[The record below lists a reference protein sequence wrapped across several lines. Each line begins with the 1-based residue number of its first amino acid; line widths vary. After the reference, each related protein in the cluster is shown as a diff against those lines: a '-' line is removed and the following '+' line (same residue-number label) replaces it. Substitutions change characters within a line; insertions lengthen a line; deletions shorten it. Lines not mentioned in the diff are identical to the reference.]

1 MSTDNRFQVIQLHQS
16 RWNEHY
22 EYCLFAYPKTKAY
35 ANMERR
41 KSVVRG
47 FMFFLALISTVDG
60 YKRNP
65 LKDPRI
71 CGRPVCSN
79 TNNKFRYTVG
89 TLYKYDHS
97 MYVKTALVGSGDNV
111 SELHISSVVEI
122 DYYAPC
128 QGILRLY
135 SIEVRDQAVQETDD
149 ADVEYGEEPSA
160 TDNLESDQDEPGG
173 VHPKSEAIAEE
184 LTRFELRFAFHDGT
198 ISELC
203 HESDEPVWTL
213 NLKRGILST
222 LQNTMPRFDI
232 DYETTETDVSGVCDV
247 KYKTNGRN
255 GTSLIFRKTKDI
267 MSCKRRYKTISFIQT
282 VAYDF
287 RSNYVAW
294 PILNSTSY
302 CDISIDS
309 SIYKS
314 VTCYERHQLEP
325 FSHGLSG
332 AVTETSNKLELVD
345 EEAYSHD
352 SHTNEEIDI
361 QHRSSLLYDHTPS
374 VRDSHNENKAAR
386 ELLIELCAQG
396 FPNIKRE
403 FPDVFLKFLT
413 AARVLSDTALSELV
427 KRSKSICENGQNH
440 LVESLPYIGTAA
452 SVKVMKDH
460 IVEGT
465 VSHPLAS
472 KWMESFAYLTRPN
485 EEVLEVM
492 KELIEYGKESG
503 NQTYLLSATAVVHTF
518 CKIHADCAE
527 EEVVQAIV
535 QNLEEELLDTL
546 QDAGSDL
553 VHNRRK
559 HERVIVLL
567 MSLSNMGVVNERFNY
582 ELRKI
587 IEADQYPT
595 SVRVEAVNVFRRSD
609 CTRTKD
615 YFLKV
620 YSSFQQDVEVRI
632 AAYLQAMRCPDYLSV
647 KLIKHVLKTE
657 EVNQVGSFVWS
668 HLTNLAKSASPV
680 RVATQGLLAENGE
693 NFGKK
698 FRRDVRMFSR
708 NYEQTLFFDEYNFGL
723 TVDSN
728 VIFSTESYLPRSVR
742 LNLTTDLFGES
753 INFLEL
759 NVRLEGLEDSVHRF
773 FGPNG
778 TYSAKIVNEQ
788 LMKHM
793 KFLRQYIP
801 TQILELFED
810 DAVVSDDL
818 DDTEDVGRRKRAAV
832 TERLP
837 ALIARKVQD
846 EVDKLGYHLKSNF
859 NDPLFTI
866 GVKIFGNELSY
877 YTDGLELCSIAN
889 QRKMLKDLFSGKE
902 RAYTKSS
909 VFLDTSYDVPLSSGM
924 PLALGLVGASSVD
937 LRMTGIVRAVDF
949 SNFLVDMEG
958 KIKPSVTIDLTATMK
973 SDLMYAGTAIKVKTN
988 LYSSSAWSAQLKI
1001 RGKEQAVLQ
1010 VSLPQDRNDILS
1022 IRSEML
1028 VSTGRREIR
1037 QAGIESRYSN
1047 STCTWPFIDQA
1058 IGLKMCANYSMPNV
1072 TSCGDIVVPSLILS
1086 GPINF
1091 DVSLEKADLTAKMF
1105 VLKYSWTERQNN
1117 TIVSVL
1123 FETPNSHIPRIFRA
1137 NVTHEAHRKTAS
1149 MSFVN
1154 GNISHKAVGIY
1165 INNPK
1170 QHRMEMSLNVNDRKY
1185 LALEMGYNRT
1195 EFRNGRMYYPLFYL
1209 SINNERI
1216 AGMNGQ
1222 VRQTAKNNVSQWDYT
1237 IMFET
1242 KRVRAKTIGY
1252 VAISYDATY
1261 MIHNS
1266 MEYQFSSSN
1275 KVEHVVVNA
1284 LAEAIKKD
1292 LMMYRGNFDLRSSA
1306 YPKFDVALN
1315 ATLVQGIGRFDFT
1328 LLHNNAPDLKDK
1340 AYDTV
1345 VKIIFASDNP
1355 FRGLQLMAANN
1366 QQSMENLMER
1376 TILSFEVNS
1385 TQSKTEMKAMVV
1397 HESTAKKG
1405 KDHTVRMLLRYAP
1418 NRNVEGVVSFFIPRQ
1433 KMFRFFGTFNLTV
1446 PGFHPC
1452 TASLKLNEISRK
1464 EHSFDFTGIWFSMH
1478 ALNVSGWYKDRSSN
1492 VKSYHH
1498 AKLAAHIGP
1507 SLKEAYG
1514 DLIYIQDEHDN
1525 KLTVK
1530 ASYDNKPYQILLQ
1543 HTQQVENGTKSVARL
1558 KWKDELYKF
1567 TAFLK
1572 SVPVKQ
1578 LDIELHIDKVRD
1590 ISMSLRGYSTALK
1603 REIGVEIKWD
1613 ANRDPTQR
1621 FTLSGELNTPRDRFY
1636 DGIFLLSYPNRTF
1649 SGTFDSMLSDPRY
1662 LANARIS
1669 WNSSEAIVVHLDAR
1683 KDDDL
1688 FPKMSLL
1695 LELNST
1701 FNDWPQNVLNGTF
1714 IFKDN
1719 KLITNLI
1726 AHWANDRQ
1734 LALELMGYYLS
1745 NEKIFDCELD
1755 TKLTS
1760 TLQHVPTVKLHL
1772 KHKYTANRF
1781 ETICSM
1787 KHKPADQP
1795 PQVLSVHSNW
1805 QYDVDKHYNNI
1816 TGSLKLISPFNSYRT
1831 GALVTKISFNE
1842 NRAITGAA
1850 EVQLDDDQYEMVVEG
1865 HVRNLVDCMLTTNIT
1880 SSNVNYRNI
1889 NGRFG
1894 VSEKNRHLVAE
1905 VITPKTAL
1913 GIELLYAVV
1922 STQDFDV
1929 KFHLA
1934 TPLKDLEKVILR
1946 GKLQSDNIDFRAG
1959 MNNMVLGCT
1968 GVWRKLHLKD
1978 FEYSYRIYT
1987 PLQKFEES
1995 ALIAKVV
2002 IDSKRPEYVDVELS
2016 GKFSDYKLGLKAIS
2030 KPKPNLILQ
2039 LLSQTASSMVEDD
2052 QWTYEAADEL
2062 DDDEDEYEDEEDEE
2076 ENLLNFIGDV
2086 ELYTIV
2092 LPTIVGTLELTEQ
2105 KSRYRVIGKLKLPQ
2119 GDIDIRNRFHLKD
2132 FLNMQNSLRLKTP
2145 FPVASLIT
2153 SEMLLKYAY
2162 QATDITV
2169 GMNVK
2174 FNNRSEWVNTG
2185 FRVNYKYSLDEA
2197 EVHKHQALVDLMT
2210 PMKNLQKVFL
2220 NGTLELEDHSYKGN
2234 LTAKTMTTDASLA
2247 LSFESEDEFID
2258 TFMSI
2263 WVRAPLM
2270 PYYAC
2275 RVFYKQDFSNT
2286 ENLMDLGFMV
2296 NDGDLYSNFRM
2307 DGSWSFA
2314 KPHYIKG
2321 VGKYQSNFLPVH
2333 LISTDFLITRS
2344 PLPKAYCNVKF
2355 HDKNGLTEE
2364 IRAKAER
2371 NREMFTID
2379 LSVPMEDYKNLSIHG
2394 RLQHRQGS
2402 EYAVSGQL
2410 YRNEYVFQL
2419 EGDATITEDIPY
2431 RAELVFQPLSAEGSI
2446 GSIKY
2451 HCTKNSAITEL
2462 NLELESGPKVAKLD
2476 GSFKLSA
2483 MSDWFMKVGLES
2495 SEPSLK
2501 NVDFNI
2507 GISPEANGKA
2517 LGKFNL
2523 QSPWVNYGVDQ
2534 TDIEMIFDVQP
2545 ISGSVVA
2552 RYSIRNVSGNA
2563 SCLWNWALKSN
2574 MQFALENRV
2583 LRNSVERYF
2592 RTGVR
2597 YVSPDVENNH
2607 NLTFGGDLNLNNVW
2621 VFSAN
2626 ASVDFISIRDLSAVM
2641 KVQLPKPV
2649 GDVHTLAY
2657 VMNGDLPFI
2666 EPVKTFNMETS
2677 YETDESRKRYAYH
2690 TEYSAFGDL
2699 RALVRFDWG
2708 PDVRKERIQSMLNMF
2723 RNGDSRE
2730 LMARLRGPWHLE
2742 DAFSAHGTFNI
2753 VDLLYLFSGNISI
2766 PASTKVASANV
2777 AFTNLSNMKG
2787 DFNCTTPFLNVSWIH
2802 GQLEFIENPIE
2813 SIRYLKGTWP
2823 ESSAIFDAKATYR
2836 NNNNAR
2842 EQQGTIKIEVPLQT
2856 RHFAEVKYGLAQ
2868 RPLITNGHAEIDYNS
2883 EKVLSGQYTSKEESR
2898 AGFDK
2903 ETIDV
2908 TLRNKYMPVG
2918 VLYVHSLSTLDP
2930 VVRSL
2935 DIKRAEIFQLDN
2947 KTNFNITG
2955 ELHVMR
2961 KDIGQEYLVKAIHS
2975 NRTVVL
2981 TADFEEENNV
2991 SKKKSKLQLSPNVWI
3006 AYDFKLTNRSRDDL
3020 ASQNF
3025 TLQISYPKRNISADG
3040 WYSYTKKAFDSDVT
3054 FSYSP
3059 NRTENSEDEHEIPKE
3074 RTIRG
3079 GIEWRDL
3086 LNSTTNGQHIR
3097 VALGHPS
3104 FKQDVTLNAHYFTDP
3119 KHWFSSMME
3128 LRYNDDD
3135 EHLMAMGFDLN
3146 DLKPV
3151 VGYWNYSYHLFSRHD
3166 ASDLDLDSIGSVGVR
3181 QGLYGVSSNS
3191 HYKRAYL
3198 SQMHGHV
3205 LGWINVPQK
3214 EMHYERIT
3222 SQSKYRLWTKAE
3234 GAYPVYLI
3242 NGTLLDGPEVDAVGF
3257 FYLNVDDK
3265 LVQMKINVTPDG
3277 SENVHM
3283 YGIIPDSRSAYFDFW
3298 RDYDN
3303 AREVDVTYYLKMNHS
3318 RLITGHLLWRPQIKS
3333 DVQHWIK
3340 DYVNRMHH
3348 GLLEYAEFWIKHIYL
3363 ETKDTTASISEAAL
3377 PYVEGLLEDV
3387 AGLSVLQGDLEDLE
3401 KFLNAS
3407 YAADDFYIRS
3417 AINFTITV
3425 LDELAIRNKITS
3437 LPKILTELWNVMG
3450 ESGEAFGKSITWLLE
3465 RVKITY
3471 QKFIDIVG
3479 RIFQGD
3485 AMRYLSSTLENSL
3498 ERYDKFVK
3506 DIHLQFIKNIQEMWE
3521 KTAAMA
3527 TTFWHK
3533 MLQNIEP
3540 TIIRLAHYGES
3551 VGWYVGNEIFTFL
3564 YNKTQEIADSPY
3576 FNTVTNFTQ
3585 DLDNL
3590 YKDLVTNDMFTNLEK
3605 YSSITRRFLWEKYF
3619 QLVPFAREL
3628 YQVVEG
3634 LKEEIKE
3641 LRKIEYVEFFLQ
3653 RYDEAQAKVEW
3664 LAEEFQVKR
3673 RLHQLWVI
3681 LRKKLSHMAQTALQT
3696 ENHYREAK
3704 TKFIFDPDNGI
3715 IELEQKLPMS
3725 WHAFNETP
3733 KFDEIPE
3740 FKYITDVQD
3749 LFAGSNTTVWT
3760 LWQQICPFAKPQ
3772 MWLPPFKSVGLL
3784 IGSRHYMSFD
3794 KRFVSLEL
3802 NDSNMCRYL
3811 LVHDYHNRSVTLLLE
3826 PSLQNHEQ
3834 PSRQITVIT
3843 DEETIAID
3851 VFKMSVKINSKEAT
3865 ALPAMIGRKTEV
3877 FQESDLLYVQSQHGF
3892 LLACSLRYHLCW
3904 LELDGWYFG
3913 RVAGLLGTMNNEPF
3927 DDRITSINQ
3936 YSETD
3941 EQFLN
3946 SWALPGC
3953 NAQVTATNHT
3963 SNYYRASN
3971 NLSQLCDEFFHQK
3984 MSYLSTCFSELDATP
3999 FYEMCMDLGSN
4010 LQPSNDNSTELYRG
4024 ACTAALAYIQ
4034 ACMLENVLLRVP
4046 DKCISCQLMNGTY
4059 VAEGSFEN
4067 LRNESVPSAADVVF
4081 IVEAK
4086 SCNNEFV
4093 QTKSIN
4099 LLVEGINRELQQLNI
4114 NDTLFGVVAFGGLAP
4129 FDRPH
4134 SVVVGNNVFE
4144 TYNRLQPFFDHITI
4158 GNGTNEDIFDAIIKA
4173 SKLIFRPGASKT
4185 FILLPC
4191 SRCIESRMRLDFSS
4205 MAQLL
4210 LENDIKLHILAD
4222 HDLSFQKSRVSR
4234 LFYGMDSKVA
4244 YTKKDVKELKG
4255 DAELRQ
4261 QIRLPKKTLGE
4272 CIALALETDG
4282 SIFGGHKL
4290 RQDRSNTN
4298 NTKKFI
4304 KVFAKRIAVSAQ
4316 PNTCQ
4321 WCECTGHN
4329 TGVAYMQCTP
4339 CHYPSP
4345 FSMDDEDMTEDML
4358 LSAMQPDDDFMLEDE
4373 YEQF

>member
-1 MSTDNRFQVIQLHQS
+1 
-16 RWNEHY
+16 
-22 EYCLFAYPKTKAY
+22 
-35 ANMERR
+35 MERR
-41 KSVVRG
+41 KSAVYG
-47 FMFFLALISTVDG
+47 FILFFALIITVDA

-71 CGRPVCSN
+71 CGRPVCSDA
-79 TNNKFRYTVG
+79 NNKFRYNVG
-89 TLYKYDHS
+89 SLYKYDHS
-97 MYVKTALVGSGDNV
+97 MYVKTALVGSGDNI
-111 SELHISSVVEI
+111 SELHISSVVEV

-135 SIEVRDQAVQETDD
+135 SIEVREQPVQETEETDF
-149 ADVEYGEEPSA
+149 EYGEEPTSA
-160 TDNLESDQDEPGG
+160 DNHESDQDETSG
-173 VHPKSEAIAEE
+173 VHPKSEVIAEE

-198 ISELC
+198 ISEIC
-203 HESDEPVWTL
+203 HENDEPVWTL
-213 NLKRGILST
+213 NFKRGILSA

-232 DYETTETDVSGVCDV
+232 DFETTETDVSGICDV
-247 KYKTNGRN
+247 QYKTNGRN
-255 GTSLIFRKTKDI
+255 GTRLLFRKTKDI
-267 MSCKRRYKTISFIQT
+267 MSCKQRYKTISFIQT
-282 VAYDF
+282 VAYNF
-287 RSNYVAW
+287 RS
-294 PILNSTSY
+294 
-302 CDISIDS
+302 ISIDN

-314 VTCYERHQLEP
+314 VACYERHQLEP
-325 FSHGLSG
+325 FSHGMTG

-345 EEAYSHD
+345 EEIYTRDGHSH
-352 SHTNEEIDI
+352 EEIDI

-374 VRDSHNENKAAR
+374 IRDSHNENKAAR
-386 ELLIELCAQG
+386 ELLIELCAYG

-413 AARVLSDTALSELV
+413 AARYLSDTALGELV
-427 KRSKSICENGQNH
+427 KRSKSICENGRNH
-440 LVESLPYIGTAA
+440 LLESLPYIDTAA
-452 SVKVMKDH
+452 SVKVMKDQ
-460 IVEGT
+460 IVEGL
-465 VSHPLAS
+465 VNHMLAD
-472 KWMESFAYLTRPN
+472 KWMGSFAYLTRPN

-492 KELIEYGKESG
+492 KELIDYGKASG

-518 CKIHADCAE
+518 CKIHSDCAE
-527 EEVVQAIV
+527 AEVVQAIV
-535 QNLEEELLDTL
+535 QELEQELLETL
-546 QDAGSDL
+546 QAAGTDL
-553 VHNRRK
+553 GHNRRK

-567 MSLSNMGVVNERFNY
+567 MSLSNMGVVNEPFNY

-587 IEADQYPT
+587 IEDELYPT
-595 SVRVEAVNVFRRSD
+595 AVRVEAVNVFRRSD

-615 YFLKV
+615 YFLKL
-620 YSSFQQDVEVRI
+620 YSSFEQNVEVRI

-657 EVNQVGSFVWS
+657 EVNQVGTFVWS

-693 NFGKK
+693 NLGKK
-698 FRRDVRMFSR
+698 FRRDVRSFSR

-759 NVRLEGLEDSVHRF
+759 NVRLEGLEDSVHKF

-778 TYSAKIVNEQ
+778 TYSAKVVNEQ
-788 LMKHM
+788 LMGYM
-793 KFLRQYIP
+793 KYLRQYIP
-801 TQILELFED
+801 AQILELFED
-810 DAVVSDDL
+810 DMVMGDEE
-818 DDTEDVGRRKRAAV
+818 EDFEEGGRRKRAVAK
-832 TERLP
+832 RLP

-859 NDPLFTI
+859 NNPLFTI

-877 YTDGLELCSIAN
+877 YTDGLELFSISN

-909 VFLDTSYDVPLSSGM
+909 VFLDTSYNVPLSSGL

-937 LRMTGIVRAVDF
+937 LRMTGIVRTLDF
-949 SNFLVDMEG
+949 TKLLADMEG
-958 KIKPSVTIDLTATMK
+958 RIKPSVTIDMTATMK
-973 SDLMYAGTAIKVKTN
+973 SDLMFAGTAIKVKTN

-1022 IRSEML
+1022 IRSEMIVL
-1028 VSTGRREIR
+1028 TARRELR

-1072 TSCGDIVVPSLILS
+1072 TSSGDIVVPSLILS

-1105 VLKYSWTERQNN
+1105 VLKYSWIERQNN

-1123 FETPNSHIPRIFRA
+1123 FETPNSQIPRVFRA
-1137 NVTHEAHRKTAS
+1137 NITHDAQRKTAS

-1165 INNPK
+1165 INNPN
-1170 QHRMEMSLNVNDRKY
+1170 QLRMEMSLNVNDRKY
-1185 LALEMGYNRT
+1185 LALEMGYNKT
-1195 EFRNGRMYYPLFYL
+1195 DTRNGRMYYPLFYL
-1209 SINNERI
+1209 SVNNERI

-1222 VRQTAKNNVSQWDYT
+1222 VRQTAKNNVTQWDYT
-1237 IMFET
+1237 IIFET

-1252 VAISYDATY
+1252 VSISYDATY

-1328 LLHNNAPDLKDK
+1328 LFHNNAPDLRDK
-1340 AYDTV
+1340 AYGTV
-1345 VKIIFASDNP
+1345 IKIIFANDNP
-1355 FRGLQLMAANN
+1355 YRSQQIYAANN
-1366 QQSMENLMER
+1366 QQQLENPIER
-1376 TILSFEVNS
+1376 TVVSFEVNS
-1385 TQSKTEMKAMVV
+1385 TQSKTEMKAMIV
-1397 HESTAKKG
+1397 HENMLKKG
-1405 KDHTVRMLLRYAP
+1405 IDHTVRMLLRYAP
-1418 NRNVEGVVSFFIPRQ
+1418 KRDIEAVVSVSIPRSQ
-1433 KMFRFFGTFNLTV
+1433 LFWFDGRFNLTV
-1446 PGFHPC
+1446 PNFHPC
-1452 TASLKLNEISRK
+1452 TVALKLTEKSRNE
-1464 EHSFDFTGIWFSMH
+1464 HHFDLKGVWFSMH

-1492 VKSYHH
+1492 VKTYHH
-1498 AKLAAHIGP
+1498 AKLAAQIGP
-1507 SLKEAYG
+1507 SYREAFGELK
-1514 DLIYIQDEHDN
+1514 YIQDEHDN
-1525 KLTVK
+1525 SLTLN
-1530 ASYDNKPYQILLQ
+1530 AIYDRKPYKIFLQ
-1543 HTQQVENGTKSVARL
+1543 HTQQAENGTKSYAHL
-1558 KWKDELYKF
+1558 QWKDEYYWVSAL
-1567 TAFLK
+1567 LK
-1572 SVPVKQ
+1572 SLPVKE
-1578 LDIELHIDKVRD
+1578 LNVELHIDKVRD
-1590 ISMSLRGYSTALK
+1590 ISVSLRGYSHALK
-1603 REIGVEIKWD
+1603 REIGVELKWD

-1621 FTLSGELNTPRDRFY
+1621 FALSGELNTPRDRLY

-1649 SGTFDSMLSDPRY
+1649 SGTFDSMLTDDRY
-1662 LANARIS
+1662 LANARVS
-1669 WNSSEAIVVHLDAR
+1669 WNSSEAIVMRLDVSED
-1683 KDDDL
+1683 KQYFL
-1688 FPKMSLL
+1688 KKSLL
-1695 LELNST
+1695 FELNST
-1701 FNDWPQNVLNGTF
+1701 FEDWPQNVLKGAFFYNDG
-1714 IFKDN
+1714 
-1719 KLITNLI
+1719 LLSTNLT
-1726 AHWANDRQ
+1726 ATWAKDRQ
-1734 LALELMGYYLS
+1734 VQLDLLGQYIS
-1745 NEKIFDCELD
+1745 NDSLFLCELD
-1755 TKLTS
+1755 TALSS
-1760 TLQHVPTVKLHL
+1760 TIQPVPTAKLHL
-1772 KHKYTANRF
+1772 KHSYTAKRF
-1781 ETICSM
+1781 ETICLV
-1787 KHKPADQP
+1787 KHKPSDQP

-1805 QYDVDKHYNNI
+1805 QYEVDKHYNNI
-1816 TGSLKLISPFNSYRT
+1816 TGSLKLVSPFNSYRT

-1922 STQDFDV
+1922 STQNFDV

-1987 PLQKFEES
+1987 PLQNFEES
-1995 ALIAKVV
+1995 ALIAKLV

-2016 GKFSDYKLGLKAIS
+2016 GKFSEYKLGLKAIS

-2039 LLSQTASSMVEDD
+2039 LLSQTASSMVEDS
-2052 QWTYEAADEL
+2052 QWTDEVAIEVEEE
-2062 DDDEDEYEDEEDEE
+2062 DDEYEDEEEE
-2076 ENLLNFIGDV
+2076 EQNLLNFIGDI

-2105 KSRYRVIGKLKLPQ
+2105 KSRYRAIGKLKLPQ
-2119 GDIDIRNRFHLKD
+2119 GDIDIRNWFYLKD

-2145 FPVASLIT
+2145 FPVANVIT
-2153 SEMLLKYAY
+2153 SEFILKYSY
-2162 QATDITV
+2162 VATDVTV

-2220 NGTLELEDHSYKGN
+2220 NGSLDLEDHSYKGN

-2321 VGKYQSNFLPVH
+2321 VGKYQSNFLP
-2333 LISTDFLITRS
+2333 INMINTDFLITRS
-2344 PLPKAYCNVKF
+2344 PLPKAYCNVKY
-2355 HDKNGLTEE
+2355 HDKNGVIEE

-2402 EYAVSGQL
+2402 EYTVSGQL

-2446 GSIKY
+2446 GSIRYGCRKD
-2451 HCTKNSAITEL
+2451 SAITAF
-2462 NLELESGPKVAKLD
+2462 NLELESGAKLAKLD

-2483 MSDWFMKVGLES
+2483 MSDWFMKLGLES

-2507 GISPEANGKA
+2507 GINPEADGKA
-2517 LGKFNL
+2517 LGNFKL
-2523 QSPWVNYGVDQ
+2523 HSPWVEYGIDRA
-2534 TDIEMIFDVQP
+2534 DIEMIFDVQP

-2552 RYSIRNVSGNA
+2552 RYGIRDVLGNA

-2583 LRNSVERYF
+2583 LRNSIERYF

-2597 YVSPDVENNH
+2597 YVSPDLENNH
-2607 NLTFGGDLNLNNVW
+2607 NFTFGGDLNLNNIW
-2621 VFSAN
+2621 IAN
-2626 ASVDFISIRDLSAVM
+2626 ASVDFISIRDVSAVM
-2641 KVQLPKPV
+2641 KVLLPKPV
-2649 GDVHTLAY
+2649 GDVHTLAFA
-2657 VMNGDLPFI
+2657 MNGDLPFM
-2666 EPVKTFNMETS
+2666 EPVKTFNFETS

-2690 TEYSAFGDL
+2690 TEYSALGDL
-2699 RALVRFDWG
+2699 RALVRCDWG
-2708 PDVRKERIQSMLNMF
+2708 PDIRKERIQSILNIF
-2723 RNGDSRE
+2723 RVGDRRE
-2730 LMARLRGPWHLE
+2730 LMARLRGPWYLE
-2742 DAFSAHGTFNI
+2742 DAFLAHGTFNI

-2955 ELHVMR
+2955 ELHVLS
-2961 KDIGQEYLVKAIHS
+2961 KDMGQEYLVKAIHS

-2991 SKKKSKLQLSPNVWI
+2991 SKKKSKLQLSPTVWI

-3040 WYSYTKKAFDSDVT
+3040 WYSYTKRAFDSDVT

-3059 NRTENSEDEHEIPKE
+3059 NRTENTEDDSELLKP
-3074 RTIRG
+3074 RTVRG

-3086 LNSTTNGQHIR
+3086 VNSTTNGQHIR
-3097 VALGHPS
+3097 VSLGHPS
-3104 FKQDVTLNAHYFTDP
+3104 FQQDVTLNAHYFTDP
-3119 KHWFSSMME
+3119 KHWFSSIME

-3135 EHLMAMGFDLN
+3135 EHLMRMGFDLN

-3151 VGYWNYSYHLFSRHD
+3151 VGYWNYSYHLFSNHD

-3198 SQMHGHV
+3198 SQMQGHV
-3205 LGWINVPQK
+3205 LGWINMQQK
-3214 EMHYERIT
+3214 EMVYERMT
-3222 SQSKYRLWTKAE
+3222 SQSKYRLWTKAD
-3234 GAYPVYLI
+3234 GAYPVYMI
-3242 NGTLLDGPEVDAVGF
+3242 NGTLLDGPEVDAVGY

-3333 DVQHWIK
+3333 DVQNWIK

-3363 ETKDTTASISEAAL
+3363 ETKDTTAGICEAAM

-3437 LPKILTELWNVMG
+3437 LPKILTELWHVMG
-3450 ESGEAFGKSITWLLE
+3450 ESGQAFGKSITWLLE

-3479 RIFQGD
+3479 KIFQGD
-3485 AMRYLSSTLENSL
+3485 ALRYFSSSLENSL

-3506 DIHLQFIKNIQEMWE
+3506 DIHLQFIKNIQEIWE
-3521 KTAAMA
+3521 KSVSMA
-3527 TTFWHK
+3527 STFWHK

-3551 VGWYVGNEIFTFL
+3551 LGWYVGNEIFTFL

-3653 RYDEAQAKVEW
+3653 RYDETQAKVEW

-3673 RLHQLWVI
+3673 RLHQLWLI
-3681 LRKKLSHMAQTALQT
+3681 LRKKLTHIAQTALQT

-3715 IELEQKLPMS
+3715 LELEQKLPMS

-3733 KFDEIPE
+3733 KFEEIPE
-3740 FKYITDVQD
+3740 FKYISDVQD
-3749 LFAGSNTTVWT
+3749 LFAGSNMTVWT
-3760 LWQQICPFAKPQ
+3760 LWHQICPFVKPQ

-3802 NDSNMCRYL
+3802 NDSNKCRYL
-3811 LVHDYHNRSVTLLLE
+3811 LVHDYYNRSLTVLLE
-3826 PSLQNHEQ
+3826 PSLQNYEQ
-3834 PSRQITVIT
+3834 PSRQITLVT
-3843 DEETIAID
+3843 DEDTIAID
-3851 VFKMSVKINSKEAT
+3851 VFNMSVKINNKEAT
-3865 ALPAMIGRKTEV
+3865 ALPALIGSETEV
-3877 FQESDLLYVQSQHGF
+3877 FQESDLLYVQSQRGF

-3927 DDRITSINQ
+3927 DDRITSTNR

-3953 NAQVTATNHT
+3953 SAQVTTTNHT

-3971 NLSQLCDEFFHQK
+3971 ELSQLCDMFFVQK
-3984 MSYLSTCFSELDATP
+3984 LSYFASCFSVVDAAP
-3999 FYEMCMDLGSN
+3999 FYEMCMDLGNN
-4010 LQPSNDNSTELYRG
+4010 LQPNRNDNSTDRG

-4034 ACMLENVLLRVP
+4034 ACMLEDILLRVP
-4046 DKCISCQLMNGTY
+4046 DNCISCLLMNGTY
-4059 VAEGSFEN
+4059 VPEGTFVP
-4067 LRNESVPSAADVVF
+4067 LRNETVPKAADVVF
-4081 IVEAK
+4081 IIEAK
-4086 SCNNEFV
+4086 PCNDRFV

-4099 LLVEGINRELQQLNI
+4099 LLVDGIYHELQALNI
-4114 NDTLFGVVAFGGLAP
+4114 SDILFGVVAFGGSAP
-4129 FDRPH
+4129 FDRAH
-4134 SVVVGNNVFE
+4134 SIVVGNNVFE
-4144 TYNRLQPFFDHITI
+4144 RHNRLQPFFDHITI

-4173 SKLIFRPGASKT
+4173 SKLVFRPGASKT

-4191 SRCIESRMRLDFSS
+4191 SRCFGSRMRLDFSS
-4205 MAQLL
+4205 LAQLL
-4210 LENDIKLHILAD
+4210 VENDIKLHILAD

-4234 LFYGMDSKVA
+4234 LFYGMDSQLA
-4244 YTKKDVKELKG
+4244 YTKKDVKQLKG
-4255 DAELRQ
+4255 DRELRR
-4261 QIRLPKKTLGE
+4261 QIRLPKQTLGE

-4316 PNTCQ
+4316 PNNCQ
-4321 WCECTGHN
+4321 TCECTGHN

-4345 FSMDDEDMTEDML
+4345 LSMDDEDMTEDMF
-4358 LSAMQPDDDFMLEDE
+4358 LSAMQPDDDFLLDDLNW
-4373 YEQF
+4373 